1 LFAIFSLGCL
11 FYQNLEIIKPKLLI
25 KSLKIWI
32 LFLTLIACLQFLTQS
47 SIFNNYSLTG
57 EFPYSEDYYHIKQ
70 KSIFFNDLI
79 PPYTIFSHSN
89 IYGGYLV
96 FLLFLLLF
104 LENGNYL
111 FLGLVLINL
120 IIVGSVA
127 CLLAF
132 FILLVSSK
140 IDSKQLRILLLT
152 LTALSLVVFFLN
164 SFKYKEFSNDYSIY
178 RRLYM
183 FDLSSN
189 YFIDHPLEFLFGSGY
204 FNYFQKIKLDLYN
217 YEIVRFFQPPH
228 YAPVLIIWQYGFVF
242 LILILIVILRNFKN
256 FNQNFLRFLL
266 IILVLGSFDHYIL
279 TNHQHRIL
287 FVIVIPY
294 SLKNKNRV

>member
-1 LFAIFSLGCL
+1 
-11 FYQNLEIIKPKLLI
+11 
-25 KSLKIWI
+25 
-32 LFLTLIACLQFLTQS
+32 
-47 SIFNNYSLTG
+47 
-57 EFPYSEDYYHIKQ
+57 
-70 KSIFFNDLI
+70 
-79 PPYTIFSHSN
+79 
-89 IYGGYLV
+89 
-96 FLLFLLLF
+96 
-104 LENGNYL
+104 
-111 FLGLVLINL
+111 
-120 IIVGSVA
+120 
-127 CLLAF
+127 
-132 FILLVSSK
+132 
-140 IDSKQLRILLLT
+140 
-152 LTALSLVVFFLN
+152 
-164 SFKYKEFSNDYSIY
+164 
-178 RRLYM
+178 M